1 MMFRQLVI
9 STWRSNVPNFAGA
22 LKGEI
27 RRLARKEVRESVT
40 PLRKLVAALRRRV
53 AQQKRQV
60 AELQRTA
67 KRSMKS
73 GRTAVEAP
81 ERQDS
86 QIRFSPQWVKK
97 HRKKL
102 NMSRRVYADL
112 VGVSAQTIFGWETG
126 RARPRRGALESW
138 RRVRSMG
145 KRELTGMTKAESD
158 GRRRKT
164 AKRGRKAKRGRP
176 AAGRKRGRTAVGR
189 KRIRRV
195 AKKK

>member
-1 MMFRQLVI
+1 M
-9 STWRSNVPNFAGA
+9 PNFAGA

-53 AQQKRQV
+53 AQQKRQM
-60 AELQRTA
+60 AELERTA
-67 KRSMKS
+67 KRAVRS
-73 GRTAVEAP
+73 GRAAVEAP
-81 ERQDS
+81 EAQGS

-102 NMSRRVYADL
+102 NMSRRVYANL

-138 RRVRSMG
+138 RRIRSMG
-145 KRELTGMTKAESD
+145 KRELKGMTKGESD
-158 GRRRKT
+158 GRRGRT

-176 AAGRKRGRTAVGR
+176 ATGTKRRRAAVARKRGRPVA
-189 KRIRRV
+189 RRRGMRRA